1 MVNSIYQ
8 GNRME
13 ELRLDKRG
21 LSGLQLPLL
30 AQGTPRKLI
39 SAPTASMTQPR
50 G

>member
-30 AQGTPRKLI
+30 AQLGRRARKGSGCL
-39 SAPTASMTQPR
+39 R
-50 G
+50 RR